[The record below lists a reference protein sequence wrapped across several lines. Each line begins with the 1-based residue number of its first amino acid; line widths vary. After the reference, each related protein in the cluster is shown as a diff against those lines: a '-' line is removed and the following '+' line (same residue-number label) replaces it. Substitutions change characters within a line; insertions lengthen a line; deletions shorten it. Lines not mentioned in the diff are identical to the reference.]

1 MYQSSYSSYLR
12 TCHNGL
18 NGSVRFES
26 NQVVNLLSPATKICA
41 LALIHLNFSTTF
53 RTKSFVLCEGLST
66 YGRIFSAH
74 KWSVVACLQVD
85 RGAVEAVEAL
95 RLL

>member
-26 NQVVNLLSPATKICA
+26 NQVVSLLSPATKICA
-41 LALIHLNFSTTF
+41 LALIHLKFSTTF
-53 RTKSFVLCEGLST
+53 RTKSLCCVRARVLMEESFQH
-66 YGRIFSAH
+66 IN
-74 KWSVVACLQVD
+74 
-85 RGAVEAVEAL
+85 GAW
-95 RLL
+95 